1 MESPFS
7 TRHASNS
14 QLYSLGLGK
23 GTFDGVN
30 QALNLA
36 DSRAWENPQLSEKE
50 EIQSYQSF
58 IS

>member
-7 TRHASNS
+7 IRHASNS
-14 QLYSLGLGK
+14 QFYLLGLGK

-36 DSRAWENPQLSEKE
+36 DSRA
-50 EIQSYQSF
+50 
-58 IS
+58 